1 MFGDKMWTSRGWTTV
16 SAVLEKEEKLEDA
29 TREGQSSRLLAE
41 SGFDFFFFYS
51 LAGAASPVSASSV
64 AASDVQRVKLS
75 RKSCMINVES
85 L

>member
-1 MFGDKMWTSRGWTTV
+1 MMLQGKANHRACLPKVVFN
-16 SAVLEKEEKLEDA
+16 
-29 TREGQSSRLLAE
+29 
-41 SGFDFFFFYS
+41 FFYS

>member
-1 MFGDKMWTSRGWTTV
+1 MDNGVGGFWRRRK
-16 SAVLEKEEKLEDA
+16 KLEDA

-41 SGFDFFFFYS
+41 SGFDFFFYS
-51 LAGAASPVSASSV
+51 LAGAASPASASSV

-75 RKSCMINVES
+75 RNSCMINVES

>member
-1 MFGDKMWTSRGWTTV
+1 MMLQGKANHRACLPKVVFN
-16 SAVLEKEEKLEDA
+16 
-29 TREGQSSRLLAE
+29 
-41 SGFDFFFFYS
+41 FFFYS

>member
-1 MFGDKMWTSRGWTTV
+1 MDNGVGGFWRRRK
-16 SAVLEKEEKLEDA
+16 KLEDA

-41 SGFDFFFFYS
+41 SGFDFFYS
-51 LAGAASPVSASSV
+51 LAGAASPASASSV